1 MTGAGAAL
9 ASEPE
14 QRLEVVLLQEQ
25 ERLLLVDLLQ
35 GLEQAPLQ
43 QQGQAPV
50 RVLGQGPAR

>member
-35 GLEQAPLQ
+35 GLEQAPLPRPEQ
-43 QQGQAPV
+43 V
-50 RVLGQGPAR
+50 LFRVPGQGPAR